1 MLGASVSRTPRTHKH
16 TTGTCVSACRRPT
29 PHSLIGII
37 SSRAAVRARTSRRP
51 APRRRRRRRRPRR
64 PRYVGERPVH
74 VIGDCAD
81 AADAPAS
88 RHVPR
93 RRVSLV
99 STASDRGGPGCGRA
113 TGRLSWG
120 RPLAGPV
127 RVPVR
132 THTHTHAPTDRHRL
146 LLQLRSCGIFLKSGG
161 THDAGTTS
169 IRSLTAPHRKMRM
182 RSSGGKESSPATS
195 GDGMVGFIPLPG
207 TTTAHGP

>member
-16 TTGTCVSACRRPT
+16 TTGTCVSECRRPT

-51 APRRRRRRRRPRR
+51 ATRRRRRRRRPRR

-132 THTHTHAPTDRHRL
+132 THTHTRTDRPAPAAPAAEILWNLFKIWRDTRRRHHVHPISDCASSQDADEEQR
-146 LLQLRSCGIFLKSGG
+146 RKGIF
-161 THDAGTTS
+161 
-169 IRSLTAPHRKMRM
+169 
-182 RSSGGKESSPATS
+182 S
-195 GDGMVGFIPLPG
+195 GDVR
-207 TTTAHGP
+207 